1 MSSEAARVGI
11 IPLVPQNIDKH
22 AITALGMKTVNRFFE
37 NSIVVHG
44 Y

>member
-1 MSSEAARVGI
+1 MPGEAARVGI
-11 IPLVPQNIDKH
+11 ISLVPQDIDKH
-22 AITALGMKTVNRFFE
+22 AIASLGMKTVNRFFE